1 MAVTQYV
8 GARYVPLFADPLEW
22 ANTNTYEPLT
32 IVQHEGNSYTSR
44 QYVPA
49 GIDISNEDYWALT
62 GNYNAQIEQYRQ
74 EVQAFDSRIT
84 AAQNAA
90 DAAQTAAGTA
100 QSAAETA
107 QTAAKE
113 AQSAASTA
121 QRTAEAAQT
130 AAGAAQSA
138 AQAAQNAANGAQTTA
153 NSKAPIMH
161 ASSQATYG
169 MGTASLYGHLKI
181 TDGDTAMGAQELQK
195 LLKIVKGYRY
205 QAIAATMR
213 AEEFVL
219 TAGDKV
225 TLQSLYNNAAYVS
238 KALGS
243 LRIKT
248 TATVNTALAN
258 NDVIIHGLPALA
270 TGTSGRG
277 VMVGA
282 YVVKADGTFSRV
294 NLTVEPSGDISVNGA
309 IDAGATLIIDIN
321 VATYTYYDDSTTPTE
336 YAYAKTTQ
344 EVAQN
349 AANAFKG
356 FAGQFTYSNAISSRL
371 DPAQKKSDCSG
382 TIYLAYKQAGFDA
395 FPTNAS
401 AVAGY
406 GEIIAYADKGEP
418 LDLSNALPGDVICYD
433 TTSDNNN
440 LINHVAL
447 VTGTNP
453 IEVYEM
459 GHANGDSGS
468 TGPTV
473 IADPENY
480 VTGRIRYVVRYW

>member
-1 MAVTQYV
+1 MAVTQYI

-22 ANTNTYEPLT
+22 SNANTYEPLT

-44 QYVPA
+44 QYVPT

-74 EVQAFDSRIT
+74 EVQAFDKRIST
-84 AAQNAA
+84 AQNAA
-90 DAAQTAAGTA
+90 ETAQGAADTAQSAAEEAKSAADTAQGTAEAAQTAAGNAQTAAGTA
-100 QSAAETA
+100 QSAAQAAQNTA
-107 QTAAKE
+107 T
-113 AQSAASTA
+113 
-121 QRTAEAAQT
+121 AAQT
-130 AAGAAQSA
+130 AAD
-138 AQAAQNAANGAQTTA
+138 
-153 NSKAPIMH
+153 SKAPIMH

-195 LLKIVKGYRY
+195 LLNIVKGYRY
-205 QAIAATMR
+205 QAMAATMR
-213 AEEFVL
+213 YEEFNL

-225 TLQSLYNNAAYVS
+225 TLQSVYNNTANVN
-238 KALGS
+238 KALCS
-243 LRIKT
+243 LRIRT
-248 TATVNTALAN
+248 SLTVNTALEN
-258 NDVIIHGLPALA
+258 NDVIMHGLPPLA

-277 VMVGA
+277 VMNGA
-282 YVVKADGTFSRV
+282 YVIKSDNTLTRV
-294 NLTVEPSGDISVNGA
+294 NLTVEPNGDVSVNGPIA
-309 IDAGATLIIDIN
+309 AGATLLIDIN
-321 VATYTYYDDSTTPTE
+321 AGTYTYYDDSTSPTE

-344 EVAQN
+344 AVAQN

-356 FAGQFTYSNAISSRL
+356 FAGQFTYSNSNSSRL

-401 AVAGY
+401 AIAGY
-406 GEIIAYADKGEP
+406 GDIVSYAEKDEP

-440 LINHVAL
+440 LINHVAMI
-447 VTGTNP
+447 TGTNP

-459 GHANGDSGS
+459 GHANGDSGV

>member
-8 GARYVPLFADPLEW
+8 GARYVPIFADPLDW
-22 ANTNTYEPLT
+22 SNKNTYEPLT

-44 QYVPA
+44 QYVPT

-62 GNYNAQIEQYRQ
+62 GNYNAQIEQYRT
-74 EVQAFDSRIT
+74 EVKAFDQRIT
-84 AAQNAA
+84 TAQ
-90 DAAQTAAGTA
+90 DAAEGAQSAAGTA
-100 QSAAETA
+100 QTAAETA
-107 QTAAKE
+107 Q
-113 AQSAASTA
+113 S
-121 QRTAEAAQT
+121 TAEAAQT
-130 AAGAAQSA
+130 AAGNAQTTAGTAQSA
-138 AQAAQNAANGAQTTA
+138 AQTAQNAAQAAQTA
-153 NSKAPIMH
+153 ADSKAPIMH

-169 MGTASLYGHLKI
+169 LGTAQLYGHLKI
-181 TDGDTAMGAQELQK
+181 TDGDTAMGAKELQK
-195 LLKIVKGYRY
+195 LMKLVKAYRY
-205 QAIAATMR
+205 QAMAATMR
-213 AEEFVL
+213 NEEFVL
-219 TAGDKV
+219 TSGDKV
-225 TLQSLYNNAAYVS
+225 TLQSIYNNAANIN

-248 TATVNTALAN
+248 SATVNTALVN
-258 NDVIIHGLPALA
+258 NDVIMHGLPPLA
-270 TGTSGRG
+270 TGTTGRG
-277 VMVGA
+277 IMIGA
-282 YVVKADGTFSRV
+282 YVVKSDGSFTRV
-294 NLTVEPSGDISVNGA
+294 NLTVEPNGDVSVNGA
-309 IDAGATLIIDIN
+309 IEQGATLLIDVN
-321 VATYTYYDDSTTPTE
+321 VSTYSYYDDSTSPTE

-344 EVAQN
+344 EIAQN
-349 AANAFKG
+349 AATAFKG
-356 FAGQFTYSNAISSRL
+356 FAGQFTYSNAIASRL

-401 AVAGY
+401 AIAGY
-406 GEIIAYADKGEP
+406 GDIIAYADKNEP

-440 LINHVAL
+440 LINHVAM

-459 GHANGDSGS
+459 GHANGDSGA